1 MEKLRTLVLS
11 LIVLLSFET
20 VSFSKNAPASFADLA
35 EKLMPS
41 VVNIST
47 TTIVTTQT
55 NPFPFQFPPGSPF
68 EDMFKEFGTPQE
80 RKSSALGSGFI
91 IDEKGI
97 VVTNNHVI
105 KDAEDIIIRVNGNKE
120 YKAKVIGSDPL
131 SDIAVLQLDTEEKFK
146 PVKFGDSDKAR
157 IGDWVIAIGNPFGLG
172 GTVTSG
178 IISARNRSIG
188 LTRYEDYIQTDASIN
203 SGNSGGPLFDMN
215 GDVIGINTAI
225 LGRSGSIGIGF
236 SIPSNSAKIVIDQ
249 LIEFGETKRGWLGV
263 RIQDVTKEIADV
275 EKLDEPRGALV
286 ASVAQNSPS
295 DKAGVKAGD
304 IILEFDGQRI
314 QEMKELPII
323 VARTKVGKKVNVK
336 IWRNKKEILKIITLG
351 RLETS
356 EDFKVAESKKAPEEF
371 IVNDLKITVRKLTNE
386 DIKNRNLPNQ
396 TSGLVITKIDK
407 DSPLI
412 NSIELNSIIL
422 EAQKKKIRDIN
433 DLNQAI
439 KQVMNSNEKT
449 ILLVIYNSQN
459 QRRYIGI
466 KLD

>member
-1 MEKLRTLVLS
+1 MKKFIFIA
-11 LIVLLSFET
+11 LIFT
-20 VSFSKNAPASFADLA
+20 FSFSIKSNSQSVPESFADLA
-35 EKLMPS
+35 ERLMPS

-47 TTIVTTQT
+47 TQTVVT
-55 NPFPFQFPPGSPF
+55 NNNSIPFTFPPGSPF

-91 IDEKGI
+91 IDAKGV

-105 KDAEDIIIRVNGNKE
+105 QDAEDIVVIVNGDQE
-120 YKAKVIGSDPL
+120 FKAKVIGADPL
-131 SDIAVLQLDTEEKFK
+131 SDIAVLQLETKKNFI
-146 PVKFGDSDKAR
+146 PVQFGDSDKAR

-188 LTRYEDYIQTDASIN
+188 LSRYEDYIQTDASIN

-225 LGRSGSIGIGF
+225 LGRNGSVGIGF

-263 RIQDVTKEIADV
+263 RIQDVTQEIADV

-286 ASVAQNSPS
+286 ASVAENSPS
-295 DKAGVKAGD
+295 AKAGIKAGD
-304 IILEFDGQRI
+304 IILEFNGVQI
-314 QEMKELPII
+314 VKMKELPAI
-323 VARTKVGKKVNVK
+323 VAKTKVGTTVKVKV
-336 IWRNKKEILKIITLG
+336 WRNKKELTKNVLLG

-356 EDFKVAESKKAPEEF
+356 EDFKVGKKESKPSKDLIIE
-371 IVNDLKITVRKLTNE
+371 DLKITVRELTKE
-386 DIKNRNLPNQ
+386 DIKKRKLPNQ
-396 TSGLVITKIDK
+396 TSGLVVTKIGNT
-407 DSPLI
+407 SPLL
-412 NSIELNSIIL
+412 NSVEANSIIV
-422 EAQKKKIRDIN
+422 EAQKIRVKSAN
-433 DLNQAI
+433 DLEKIVKDTLKSNQ
-439 KQVMNSNEKT
+439 KT
-449 ILLVIYNSQN
+449 ILLVIYNNQN
-459 QRRYIGI
+459 QRRYIGV